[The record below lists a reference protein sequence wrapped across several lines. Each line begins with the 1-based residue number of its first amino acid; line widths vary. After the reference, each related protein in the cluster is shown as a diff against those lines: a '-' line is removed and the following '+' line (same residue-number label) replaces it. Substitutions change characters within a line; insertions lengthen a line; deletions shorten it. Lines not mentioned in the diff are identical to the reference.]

1 MDKGVRGVAAMTER
15 EVLDVR
21 EAAEF
26 LRLSVY
32 TVRKYA
38 KRGTLPAKKTGRDWL
53 FVKADLLTWLR
64 TKDPPQEGP

>member
-1 MDKGVRGVAAMTER
+1 MGKGGVNAMPER
-15 EVLDVR
+15 EVLNVR

-26 LRLSVY
+26 LRLSTY

-53 FVKADLLTWLR
+53 FVKADLLSWLR
-64 TKDPPQEGP
+64 TKEPPQEGP